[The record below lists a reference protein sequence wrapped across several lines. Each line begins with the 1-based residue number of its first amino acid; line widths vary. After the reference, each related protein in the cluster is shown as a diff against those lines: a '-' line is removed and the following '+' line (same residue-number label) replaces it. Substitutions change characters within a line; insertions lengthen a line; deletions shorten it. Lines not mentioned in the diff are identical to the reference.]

1 MNKSISEVLKENP
14 KFNINNIKVRRLKTR
29 NTLIERIGGKLGL
42 DSIDKTI
49 LENFSN
55 TLLRRMWEELIEK
68 ENVWKRNS

>member
-68 ENVWKRNS
+68 ENV